1 MNANITTYLNT
12 LLENAEVKALI
23 DKALSTYPMY
33 KPTNEMMYT
42 IIPTREELNKK
53 LLNHYKYR
61 QIGFE
66 TVGRFIDEL
75 EIAMNEI
82 MPYYYQL
89 FKSADIMNGI
99 DDVFGNVDITESF
112 TQETTGNT
120 KNNSTENIK
129 GNNESNSKTNASS
142 SSSTDSDV
150 VSKNKD
156 VKSDTPQS
164 KISDIGEGIG
174 SSSIYAS
181 EVNFNESNTSSH
193 AKNTG
198 NDETTAEA
206 SNKSNQESKLD
217 SNSESSGTVKHTL
230 TKVGNQGVN
239 TYAHDMKELRETFL
253 NIEQM
258 IIEDDKISELFLLV
272 Y

>member
-1 MNANITTYLNT
+1 MEANITTYLNT
-12 LLENAEVKALI
+12 LLNNEEVKKLI

-75 EIAMNEI
+75 EITMNEI

-112 TQETTGNT
+112 TEETKGNITGN
-120 KNNSTENIK
+120 SE
-129 GNNESNSKTNASS
+129 NESNSKASS
-142 SSSTDSDV
+142 TSVTDSDV
-150 VSKNKD
+150 STKSKD
-156 VKSDTPQS
+156 IKSDTPQS
-164 KISDIGEGIG
+164 KVSEIGEASG

-181 EVNFNESNTSSH
+181 EVNFNESDTNSKAT
-193 AKNTG
+193 NTG
-198 NDETTAEA
+198 NDSTEA
-206 SNKSNQESKLD
+206 QSKNKSSQESV
-217 SNSESSGTVKHTL
+217 GTTTHTL
-230 TKVGNQGVN
+230 TRVGNQGVN

-258 IIEDDKISELFLLV
+258 IIEDSRIGELFLLV

>member
-1 MNANITTYLNT
+1 MMNANITTYLNT
-12 LLENAEVKALI
+12 LLNNEEVKALI

-42 IIPTREELNKK
+42 VIPTREELNKK

-99 DDVFGNVDITESF
+99 DDPFGNVDITESF
-112 TQETTGNT
+112 TQESSGNITGNSE
-120 KNNSTENIK
+120 NNSK
-129 GNNESNSKTNASS
+129 SSASS
-142 SSSTDSDV
+142 SSSTE
-150 VSKNKD
+150 SKVDTKNRD
-156 VKSDTPQS
+156 IKSDTPQS
-164 KISDIGEGIG
+164 KVNEIGENIG

-181 EVNFNESNTSSH
+181 EVNFNESDTNSS
-193 AKNTG
+193 ATNTG
-198 NDETTAEA
+198 KDDTESEST
-206 SNKSNQESKLD
+206 NKSSQ
-217 SNSESSGTVKHTL
+217 ESSGTVKHTL

-258 IIEDDKISELFLLV
+258 IIEDDKIKELFLLV